1 MLLLL
6 LFCSFS
12 LVYLW
17 IVLAVV
23 DIVVVVV
30 VVVGSEQNASV
41 FAFKKEN
48 KIAINQISI

>member
-1 MLLLL
+1 M
-6 LFCSFS
+6 
-12 LVYLW
+12 VYLW

-48 KIAINQISI
+48 KIAMKRKKSLTRIKVLKI